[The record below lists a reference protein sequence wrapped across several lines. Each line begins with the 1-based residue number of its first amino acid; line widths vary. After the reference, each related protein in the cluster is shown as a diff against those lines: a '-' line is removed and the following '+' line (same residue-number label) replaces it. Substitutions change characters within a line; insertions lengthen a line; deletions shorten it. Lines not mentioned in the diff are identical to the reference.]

1 MDQKTIDHF
10 RQHYMQV
17 PEEELESLDAR
28 KQSLV
33 DEAQVALEQVLSQ
46 RSVSVEKIRYD
57 NTVEDEDRAEL
68 ARAEVTRKEVR
79 DTKLLKWLAIISVP
93 LILLSAILRP
103 DSFKQTLLSSI
114 VQALFFF
121 AILWIVLFIKRKLNK
136 KEATSPEDN
145 S

>member
-1 MDQKTIDHF
+1 M
-10 RQHYMQV
+10 
-17 PEEELESLDAR
+17 EALDAR

-46 RSVSVEKIRYD
+46 RSVSVEKIRHN
-57 NTVEDEDRAEL
+57 NTVEDEDRAEF

-93 LILLSAILRP
+93 LILLSVILRP
-103 DSFKQTLLSSI
+103 ESVRQTLLSSI

-121 AILWIVLFIKRKLNK
+121 AIFLIVLFIKRKLNK
-136 KEATSPEDN
+136 KKATSPSDN
-145 S
+145 V